1 MCSGS
6 TSLPLDEIP
15 NPATAGTM
23 NAKTKVVITLLVA
36 FALLSGALIIIK
48 HRSLPTVT
56 VTLRISVTPAD
67 QVDFVTA
74 RANSAQFKYLV
85 GKQSGLKP
93 ALAQKLVSQSVPRAG
108 LVEARLGALTP
119 EEGRR
124 YVEAFLPTLQDLC
137 GQQAQLGLSSQSMR

>member
-1 MCSGS
+1 
-6 TSLPLDEIP
+6 
-15 NPATAGTM
+15 M

-85 GKQSGLKP
+85 GKQSGTKIEGD
-93 ALAQKLVSQSVPRAG
+93 VTNGNCG
-108 LVEARLGALTP
+108 LHFTLTKQP
-119 EEGRR
+119 
-124 YVEAFLPTLQDLC
+124 
-137 GQQAQLGLSSQSMR
+137 